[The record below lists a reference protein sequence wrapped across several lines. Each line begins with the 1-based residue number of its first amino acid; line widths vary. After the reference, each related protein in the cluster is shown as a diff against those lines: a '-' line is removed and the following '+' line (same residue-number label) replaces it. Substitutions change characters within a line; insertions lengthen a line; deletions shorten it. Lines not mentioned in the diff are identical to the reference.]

1 MATMSN
7 ENDPPALVA
16 EQPQKE
22 DADLTSTEVVVYEE
36 PSLELTEFDTTP
48 DVAKAYTDIDGNLA
62 TVTDLLAEAILGGG
76 SFTGDEI
83 KEMLD
88 LIRSQSVEFF
98 ELAMD
103 AKEHTDNVI
112 HDIQQRARQYMQ
124 QQAMYI
130 ASREQQ
136 LGQTITV
143 QHSTIHNLQQQFSQ
157 VVLQNGLLRGENC
170 GLNNHNYVLRERLT
184 NVESFATNLQNQMQL
199 MQKNHC
205 EEYEKTKSSNAALK
219 NEMKVLQEQLRKA
232 SSTDSNANLQ
242 GQKHLLQEQH
252 KRELDD
258 LHEKLNKEKKAFE
271 LAKKDFAGHK
281 KNFEGARKEYRQ
293 RLATA
298 AKTISDIKQ
307 RNENLKNDA
316 EQAVE
321 AATKNFDKTCLALED
336 AKKLRIENKAL
347 KDKMKE
353 NESNGTE
360 LVMSKLREKDALRKH
375 NALND
380 RSQELKK
387 TLEAKCDEAKKRE
400 MEAMA
405 KRDVTLARLE
415 KLQMQM
421 QMQQKAYEELN
432 VKYNDVQKDSE
443 YFALLAQESSVRELE
458 ALAELRRLSP
468 NTDGEDK

>member
-321 AATKNFDKTCLALED
+321 AATKNFDKTCLV
-336 AKKLRIENKAL
+336 
-347 KDKMKE
+347 
-353 NESNGTE
+353 SHSCFT
-360 LVMSKLREKDALRKH
+360 
-375 NALND
+375 
-380 RSQELKK
+380 RS
-387 TLEAKCDEAKKRE
+387 
-400 MEAMA
+400 
-405 KRDVTLARLE
+405 VH
-415 KLQMQM
+415 
-421 QMQQKAYEELN
+421 
-432 VKYNDVQKDSE
+432 
-443 YFALLAQESSVRELE
+443 
-458 ALAELRRLSP
+458 
-468 NTDGEDK
+468 